1 LRPWSREEEEAY
13 EGGLRLLAKLI
24 AAAMQR
30 AQQQAQY
37 ASDVSPK
44 SAAA

>member
-24 AAAMQR
+24 AVAMRR
-30 AQQQAQY
+30 AQQQAQA
-37 ASDVSPK
+37 ASDVPPT